1 MMLNALICSIRDAAL
16 TWRAK
21 PGLAERCFREA

>member
-1 MMLNALICSIRDAAL
+1 MMLNALSCSIRGAAL

-21 PGLAERCFREA
+21 PGLAERCFPDA